1 MNKEK
6 KSVQKVKRVK
16 EVVYPILQEC
26 CKHFKDEFWIK
37 LFDDLSRGRCPKGVN
52 IFKDVISSTYK
63 RNGFA
68 YTFIGEHIT
77 AEQIV
82 QDLPELLKNSLC
94 IYSQK
99 DIVNKKSDIHQA
111 KNEYMN
117 VKASDDWKKIKNRK
131 MKENLITNYAI
142 NMKKKYKLTLP
153 NTKALFNIVK
163 DCLLNKTHG
172 HKSDDVKMED
182 GEILKIVDIEYN
194 KKTKA
199 FVNLREENIDVKEKE
214 KVDYLNNKW
223 EHYVAQIIK
232 ELIKNN

>member
-6 KSVQKVKRVK
+6 KSAQKVKRVK

-63 RNGFA
+63 RNGFM
-68 YTFIGEHIT
+68 YTFIGENIT
-77 AEQIV
+77 VEQIV
-82 QDLPELLKNSLC
+82 QELPELLKNSLC

-99 DIVNKKSDIHQA
+99 DIVNKKSDIHSA

-131 MKENLITNYAI
+131 MKENLITNFAI
-142 NMKKKYKLTLP
+142 AMKKKYKLTL
-153 NTKALFNIVK
+153 NTTKNLFHLVK
-163 DCLLNKTHG
+163 DSLLYNKT
-172 HKSDDVKMED
+172 HKSDDVVMED
-182 GEILKIVDIEYN
+182 GEILKIEDIEYN
-194 KKTKA
+194 KQKKC
-199 FVNLREENIDVKEKE
+199 FESLREENFETKEKE

-223 EHYVAQIIK
+223 ENYVSQIIK